1 MAPLPKKKTP
11 RSRKGMHRSHHH
23 TKAVALT
30 ECSHCHNA
38 RQPHMVCPNCGYYHG
53 REAVVVSVPELPE

>member
-1 MAPLPKKKTP
+1 
-11 RSRKGMHRSHHH
+11 MHRSHHH